1 MKKYRSDQALT
12 FLLENI
18 NFQSVLDIGC
28 GLGKHSSFF
37 ENKNKQVTSTDIKE
51 FYQKAIVG
59 NYLDLN
65 FVPHDVTWISHV
77 LEHQL
82 NVNKFLKKVRTDTKI
97 GGYTC
102 VTVPPSKRE
111 IVGGHVSIWNAGLL
125 LYNLVLAGFN
135 CRNAH
140 IKKYNYNITV
150 IARADDFILPE
161 LNYDSGDINLLKPWL
176 PDFCIE
182 GFNGDIDQWNWKKN

>member
-1 MKKYRSDQALT
+1 MKKYRSNEALS
-12 FLLENI
+12 FILNNI
-18 NFQSVLDIGC
+18 DFQTVLDVGC
-28 GLGKHSSFF
+28 GYGKQSEVF
-37 ENKNKQVTSTDIKE
+37 KNNHKIVTSTDIGN
-51 FYQKAIVG
+51 FYNGTVVG

-65 FVPHDVTWISHV
+65 FEPHDITWVSHV

-82 NVNKFLKKVRTDTKI
+82 NVNTFLKKVRKDTKV

-102 VTVPPSKRE
+102 ITVPPAKNE

-135 CRNAH
+135 CKNAH

-150 IARADDFILPE
+150 IAKADNFILPE
-161 LNYDSGDINLLKPWL
+161 LKYDSGDINLLKPWL
-176 PDFCIE
+176 PDFCNE
-182 GFNGDIDQWNWKKN
+182 GFNGDIIGWNW

>member
-1 MKKYRSDQALT
+1 MKKMRSNQALS
-12 FLLENI
+12 FILNNI
-18 NFQSVLDIGC
+18 NFQTILDIGC
-28 GLGKHSSFF
+28 GYGKQSEVF
-37 ENKNKQVTSTDIKE
+37 KNNHKIVTSTDIGN
-51 FYQKAIVG
+51 FYNGTVVG

-65 FVPHDVTWISHV
+65 FEPHDITWVSHV

-82 NVNKFLKKVRTDTKI
+82 NVNTFLKKVRKDTKV

-102 VTVPPSKRE
+102 ITVPPAKNE

-135 CRNAH
+135 CKNAH

-150 IARADDFILPE
+150 IAKADNFILPE
-161 LNYDSGDINLLKPWL
+161 LKYDSGDINLLKPWL
-176 PDFCIE
+176 PDFCNE
-182 GFNGDIDQWNWKKN
+182 GFSGDIIEWNWIEN